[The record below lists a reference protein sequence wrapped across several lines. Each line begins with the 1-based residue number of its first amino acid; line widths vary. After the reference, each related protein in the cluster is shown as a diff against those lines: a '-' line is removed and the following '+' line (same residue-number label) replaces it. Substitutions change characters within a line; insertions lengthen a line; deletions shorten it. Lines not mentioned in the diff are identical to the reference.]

1 MDPLLLTPTT
11 VGTGELGTA
20 TAAAA
25 AGFELSS
32 PTINPAG
39 LDAIV

>member
-20 TAAAA
+20 TTA